1 MAARGTKP
9 KPLALR
15 LVTGNAGKR
24 PLPKPDV
31 APAGK
36 PKCPAQLTK
45 DQRAVWRQFIGPC
58 HWLTPADAPL
68 AAVFACL
75 YAEFLAD
82 PAGMQAARISN
93 LRAAMASLGLD
104 ASQRA
109 RMDLAPPAPSDTVD
123 AYFFS

>member
-1 MAARGTKP
+1 MATRGTKP

-24 PLPKPDV
+24 PLPKADV
-31 APAGK
+31 ALAGK

-45 DQRAVWRQFIGPC
+45 DQRAIWRQFVTPC
-58 HWLTPADAPL
+58 HWLTPADVPL
-68 AAVFACL
+68 AAVFCCL

-109 RMDLAPPAPSDTVD
+109 RMDLAASAPADP
-123 AYFFS
+123 AARFFD